1 VNIYSFVSLSAFI
14 ICLFLGWL
22 VYWKNKTSPVNRSFA
37 IATVCMGTW
46 SSFPFVATI
55 ASTEIKALF
64 WSRVVYIA
72 AIFTATIFWHFVR
85 IMVGIEKKRSERII
99 IKVSY
104 IVSAL
109 FLFILFRPDF
119 IQGIVRFA
127 PHCAVVPGP
136 LYRIFVLFFGLMC
149 LDGFRMLLNVY
160 KTLRG
165 YKRSQVRYLFLGLS
179 LAFVG
184 GIMHFLAAYVGIE
197 PFPHDF
203 LIIAYSLIMAYA
215 IVAHRLMDINVVIT
229 RGVAYAAVTTIIAG
243 TYIVLMAGVDKF
255 FSALPGYNPAL
266 AHSFLFIAV
275 LFALIYVLPQMKIRA
290 LEITRRTLFRGR
302 YDYQQELSEATRLIP
317 TMLNLAQLCDYV
329 VIKIRDTLMP
339 KRLMLFVYDETGHEY
354 LLLNSF
360 GLDRDLASKM
370 KIAEN
375 TALAGLLRDTGRPIV
390 KEELKK
396 TNTVPQEA
404 MGLGL
409 EQLTSL
415 EVELCIPLMLHENL
429 IGILALGN
437 KGTGEM
443 YTDED
448 LSLLSALANQ
458 VALTIEY
465 IKAIDK
471 ITSEKRFVGL
481 GKAAMR
487 MAHDIKNP
495 LVPLKAF
502 LQILPNKYPEE
513 FAKMASIDAEFTG
526 RFYESALE
534 GVDRINLLIERAL
547 HYARH
552 PQPMFSQIELNS
564 ILEDVLIQEE
574 VNIKKT
580 NINLEK
586 MYAKEDNKI
595 VADAEQLIELFSNL
609 IANSIDAVE
618 NSPTKK
624 LIVKT
629 KALDGRIV
637 IEIID
642 TGCGISKDKLDTIF
656 DPFITYKHKGSGLG
670 LAIVKKIVDDH
681 RGRIEVDSEPGK
693 GTSFKIVLPRKQ

>member
-1 VNIYSFVSLSAFI
+1 
-14 ICLFLGWL
+14 
-22 VYWKNKTSPVNRSFA
+22 
-37 IATVCMGTW
+37 
-46 SSFPFVATI
+46 
-55 ASTEIKALF
+55 
-64 WSRVVYIA
+64 
-72 AIFTATIFWHFVR
+72 
-85 IMVGIEKKRSERII
+85 
-99 IKVSY
+99 
-104 IVSAL
+104 
-109 FLFILFRPDF
+109 
-119 IQGIVRFA
+119 
-127 PHCAVVPGP
+127 
-136 LYRIFVLFFGLMC
+136 
-149 LDGFRMLLNVY
+149 
-160 KTLRG
+160 
-165 YKRSQVRYLFLGLS
+165 
-179 LAFVG
+179 
-184 GIMHFLAAYVGIE
+184 
-197 PFPHDF
+197 
-203 LIIAYSLIMAYA
+203 MAYA

-229 RGVAYAAVTTIIAG
+229 RGVAYAAITTIIAG
-243 TYIVLMAGVDKF
+243 TYIVLMAGIDKL
-255 FSALPGYNPAL
+255 FSALPGYNPTL

-329 VIKIRDTLMP
+329 VAKIRDTLMS
-339 KRLMLFVYDETGHEY
+339 KRLMLFVYEETGHEY

-360 GLDRDLASKM
+360 GLDRDSVSGM

-375 TALAGLLRDTGRPIV
+375 SALAGLLRDAGKPIV

-404 MGLGL
+404 MGLAL

-415 EVELCIPLMLHENL
+415 GVELCVPLMLHENL

-437 KGTGEM
+437 KDTGEM
-443 YTDED
+443 YTNED
-448 LSLLSALANQ
+448 LLLLSALANQ

-580 NINLEK
+580 NICLEK
-586 MYAKEDNKI
+586 MFAKEDNKI

-637 IEIID
+637 VEITD